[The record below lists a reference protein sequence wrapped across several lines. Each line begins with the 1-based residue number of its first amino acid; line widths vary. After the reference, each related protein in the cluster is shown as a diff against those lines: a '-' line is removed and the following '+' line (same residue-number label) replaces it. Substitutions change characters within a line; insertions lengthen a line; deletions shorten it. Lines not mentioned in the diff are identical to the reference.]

1 MTEVSLGEE
10 GKQRETGRQKVDLKV
25 LSNARD
31 DSPSH
36 KYPIVCIYFRLG
48 LFKTSNC
55 VHVCSWLLNSMEIH
69 YRSP

>member
-25 LSNARD
+25 VSNARD

-36 KYPIVCIYFRLG
+36 KHPIVCIYFRLG
-48 LFKTSNC
+48 LF
-55 VHVCSWLLNSMEIH
+55 
-69 YRSP
+69 